1 MYFTLDDRRIR
12 HAARNIEQG
21 GSLTIIATAPTG
33 RRAGDRK
40 SEAGSWNTAT
50 ITERQSHSRCAAIQ
64 AAIKTIIADPVA
76 RSNSL
81 TKRIPA
87 ASPAQLARD
96 DAAMHSACDRHRIHV
111 LTASDPNHPSPNH

>member
-64 AAIKTIIADPVA
+64 AATTRGSQLRGRRAHNA
-76 RSNSL
+76 RSGSEL
-81 TKRIPA
+81 GVHLKGAYP
-87 ASPAQLARD
+87 
-96 DAAMHSACDRHRIHV
+96 
-111 LTASDPNHPSPNH
+111 